1 MNKSQLVD
9 AMAAETGLTKKQS
22 KQAVDSFVKL
32 VTVALKKDK
41 KFTVPGFMT
50 MNVVKRSARTAR
62 NISTGATIKVPAKNV
77 VKVKVGATLA
87 GNIK

>member
-41 KFTVPGFMT
+41 KFTRFYYS
-50 MNVVKRSARTAR
+50 KS
-62 NISTGATIKVPAKNV
+62 
-77 VKVKVGATLA
+77 
-87 GNIK
+87 